1 MLTINHGALQ
11 VFDFTSNLCLLSRQ
25 ELDVSEGLVDTY
37 LVKQLERLLTSSD
50 NKTGSFLDQSL
61 FKGELTKYRDQLE
74 DFLSFASYVG
84 TDFFHYLSLS
94 DKLDPAD
101 LLVVDFTAEDV
112 SYVAFLL
119 LGHKT
124 AYTHQVVNEAEGGV
138 SNRLIPHYAILPNP
152 TQKVDSY
159 ALINQETLE
168 IAFGDVIRHIDGEEA
183 AVVADKLLQCSTVI
197 SAKEVIKTVNKIAKS
212 VAEEHAANAAVVL
225 SKAKSYVLDN
235 VEVSDKFSPREL
247 GDQVFADTP
256 AMKSDFEARVAEAH
270 LPPTVQVD
278 KKAAV
283 AAAKS
288 QKLKTDTGIELTV
301 PSDCLHNPDYIEFI
315 NNPDGSLSI
324 ELKHISKLVNRS

>member
-1 MLTINHGALQ
+1 MLNINHAVLQ
-11 VFDFTSNLCLLSRQ
+11 VFDFTSNLCLLSRR
-25 ELDVSEGLVDTY
+25 ELDVSDGLVNTY
-37 LVKQLERLLTSSD
+37 LEKLLERLLASSD
-50 NKTGSFLDQSL
+50 NKTGTFLDQSL
-61 FKGELTKYRDQLE
+61 FKGELHKYLDHLE
-74 DFLSFASYVG
+74 DFLSLASYIG
-84 TDFFHYLSLS
+84 TDLFHHLSLT

-101 LLVVDFTAEDV
+101 LLVVDFTSEDV
-112 SYVAFLL
+112 AYVGFLM

-138 SNRLIPHYAILPNP
+138 SNRLIPHYAILPGP
-152 TQKVDSY
+152 TQRVDSY
-159 ALINQETLE
+159 ALVNQETLE
-168 IAFGDVIRHIDGEEA
+168 IAFGDITRHIDGEEA
-183 AVVADKLLQCSTVI
+183 AVVADKLLQCSATV
-197 SAKEVIKTVNKIAKS
+197 SAKEVLKTVNKIAKS
-212 VAEEHAANAAVVL
+212 VAEEHAANPALVM

-235 VEVSDKFSPREL
+235 AEVSDQFSPRAL
-247 GDQVFADTP
+247 GAQVFADAP

-301 PSDCLHNPDYIEFI
+301 PSDCLHNPEYIEFI